1 MQHGT
6 AALLSATPCTAPTQ
20 DRGAHPVPPPVTC
33 VCVTSFQNAFLFNL
47 ITAPHPPPLF
57 QALINEADSV
67 TNIAGGYLFMKYQH
81 RAILKASKVLISE

>member
-1 MQHGT
+1 MHSSP
-6 AALLSATPCTAPTQ
+6 ALHHTLHSSRTGPWCPPRATSCHLRVCTSL
-20 DRGAHPVPPPVTC
+20 G
-33 VCVTSFQNAFLFNL
+33 NAFLFNL